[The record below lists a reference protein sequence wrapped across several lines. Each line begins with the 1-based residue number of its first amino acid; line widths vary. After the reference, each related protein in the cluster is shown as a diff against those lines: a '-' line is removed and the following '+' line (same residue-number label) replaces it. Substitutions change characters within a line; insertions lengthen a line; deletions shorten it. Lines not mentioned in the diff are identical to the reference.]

1 MVVLADQVV
10 ALDLEYLAA
19 QEVQEAQELQVKV
32 IMEDKLSLMVVT
44 IGMAEEAV
52 VLEPLVEMVLLQSQ
66 ALAEP
71 ELQQQ

>member
-32 IMEDKLSLMVVT
+32 IMEDELLLMGVT
-44 IGMAEEAV
+44 IGLVEEAV

>member
-44 IGMAEEAV
+44 IGMAVEAV

>member
-32 IMEDKLSLMVVT
+32 IMEDKLSLMVLT
-44 IGMAEEAV
+44 TGMAEEAV
-52 VLEPLVEMVLLQSQ
+52 VLEPLVEMALLQLQ
-66 ALAEP
+66 VLAEP